1 MIKSG
6 FVTIAGRPNAGK
18 STLLNTILEEKRAIV
33 TPKPQTTNKN
43 IQGVYNDLR
52 GQIVFIDTPGIHKP
66 KTTYGEHLNKQAYH
80 SIRGSE
86 LTLLV
91 VDASVP
97 YGRGDE
103 YLFQKLKIDHD
114 LIVVL
119 TKIDL
124 ASPLDVSALRAKWHE
139 NYPEASIIEVSSVRR
154 FNIDALV
161 TLIFAK
167 LEEGPLYFPKPE
179 DYAIKLEQYI
189 NEIVREKIIML
200 TEEEIPYSVAV
211 IVDYLLNESQGVEA
225 FISVYCE
232 KEGQKAILIG
242 KGAKMIKRIRL
253 QAQYEL
259 TNFLQKPVA
268 LELTV
273 KVEPNWRSNPK
284 ILQKLLGG

>member
-18 STLLNTILEEKRAIV
+18 STLLNTILREKRAIV

-66 KTTYGEHLNKQAYH
+66 RTTYGEHLNKQAYH
-80 SIRGSE
+80 GIRGSE
-86 LTLLV
+86 ITLLV
-91 VDASVP
+91 IDASVN
-97 YGRGDE
+97 YGSGDE
-103 YLFQKLKIDHD
+103 YLFQKLKIDHE

-124 ASPLDVSALRAKWHE
+124 ASPDHVATVKAKWTE
-139 NYPEASIIEVSSVRR
+139 NYPNVPIIEVSSVRE
-154 FNIDALV
+154 FNIDELV
-161 TLIFAK
+161 TLIFSK
-167 LEEGPLYFPKPE
+167 LDVGPLYFPEPE

-189 NEIVREKIIML
+189 GEIVREKIIML
-200 TEEEIPYSVAV
+200 TEEEIPFSVAAV
-211 IVDYLLNESQGVEA
+211 VDHVNKREQDIEA
-225 FISVYCE
+225 FVSVYCE
-232 KEGQKAILIG
+232 KDGQKGILIG

-259 TNFLQKPVA
+259 SSFLNKPVL

>member
-18 STLLNTILEEKRAIV
+18 STLLNMILREKRAIV

-66 KTTYGEHLNKQAYH
+66 RTTYGEHLNKQAYH
-80 SIRGSE
+80 GIRGSE
-86 LTLLV
+86 ITLLV
-91 VDASVP
+91 IDASVN
-97 YGRGDE
+97 YGSGDE
-103 YLFQKLKIDHD
+103 YLFQKLKIDHE

-124 ASPLDVSALRAKWHE
+124 ATPDHVATVKAKWTE
-139 NYPEASIIEVSSVRR
+139 NYPNAPIIEVSSVRE
-154 FNIDALV
+154 FNIDELV
-161 TLIFAK
+161 TLIFSK
-167 LEEGPLYFPKPE
+167 LDVGPLYFPEPE

-189 NEIVREKIIML
+189 GEIVREKIIML
-200 TEEEIPYSVAV
+200 TEEEIPFSVAAV
-211 IVDYLLNESQGVEA
+211 VDHVNKREQDIEA
-225 FISVYCE
+225 FVSVYCE
-232 KEGQKAILIG
+232 KDGQKGILIG

-259 TNFLQKPVA
+259 SSFLNKPVL

-284 ILQKLLGG
+284 ILQKLLGD